1 MQEQSTGTGV
11 ESRHLWDHLEE
22 FVRGHIQHFVQRL

>member
-1 MQEQSTGTGV
+1 MQEQRIGAKV

-22 FVRGHIQHFVQRL
+22 FVRGHIQQFIPRL